1 MHTRTIPAA
10 LAALTC
16 IATGMVSQAPAETF
30 PSRPVRV
37 IVPFPASGSVDV
49 VMRMFNAKLS
59 ELMGQTVVIDDRPGA
74 AGNIGTE
81 LVAHSVPD
89 GHTLLATSLPLV
101 VNPALLGN
109 LPYGVFRDFAPVS
122 LVAAEPFVLAVH
134 PALPVSTVRE
144 LIAYVRV
151 RPGELNYASVG
162 NGTSPHM
169 AAELFKNLARV
180 DIVHVPYKARGPA
193 FAALLSGETQLGFIG
208 VVAMVQLVRS
218 GRLHA
223 LGVSSTRRSPA
234 LPEVPTIAESGLPG
248 YEFTSWY
255 GVLAPR
261 KTPAERVVAL
271 NGHIHNALRAPEMA
285 ERFSRDGANII
296 ASTPEEFARH
306 LRLELAKWAKV
317 VKEAGLKAE

>member
-1 MHTRTIPAA
+1 MHTRTILAG
-10 LAALTC
+10 LAAVIC
-16 IATGMVSQAPAETF
+16 IATEMAASAQAETF
-30 PSRPVRV
+30 PNRPVRV

-49 VMRMFNAKLS
+49 VMRMFNARLS
-59 ELMGQTVVIDDRPGA
+59 ELMGQSVVIDDRPGA

-89 GHTLLATSLPLV
+89 GHTLLATSLPLA
-101 VNPALLGN
+101 VNPALFGN
-109 LPYGVFRDFAPVS
+109 LPYDVVRDFAPVS
-122 LVAAEPFVLAVH
+122 LLAAEPFVLAVY
-134 PALPVSTVRE
+134 PALPVSTVKE

-180 DIVHVPYKARGPA
+180 DIVHVPYKARGPGL
-193 FAALLSGETQLGFIG
+193 AALLSGETQLGFIG
-208 VVAMVQLVRS
+208 VVAMVQLVRT

-223 LGVSSTRRSPA
+223 LGVTSARRSPA

-255 GVLAPR
+255 GVLAPQG
-261 KTPAERVVAL
+261 TPVERVVAL
-271 NGHIHNALRAPEMA
+271 NGHFRNALRSPEMA
-285 ERFSRDGANII
+285 ERFSREGANII
-296 ASTPEEFARH
+296 ASTPEEFAKH
-306 LRLELAKWAKV
+306 LRVELAKWARV
-317 VKEAGLKAE
+317 VREGGLKSE